1 MRRFSVLGFVLAILC
16 AITCKYASYG
26 DTTFPDCSDNEI
38 EALIDFKSG
47 LEDPEDLLSSWQ
59 GKNCCQWRGIRCEN
73 ITGAV
78 IAIDLQN
85 SVDLS
90 LVGTKW
96 SGVLNKLPN
105 LTELHLQSCDLTGPI
120 SLVNLTSLAVL
131 DLSFNDFN
139 SKFPDWLV
147 NISTLVHVDLSNCN
161 FYGRIP
167 LGFTELPNLQYLN
180 LALNNNLSASCSQ
193 LLRGSWKNIQ
203 FLNFASNKLHGKLP
217 SSIGNMT
224 FLNYFDLSN
233 NAVEGGIPSSI
244 GKFCNIKNFDL
255 SSNNLTGTLPEFLDV
270 IDGCVSDSPL
280 PSLMYLRLSNNHLRG
295 KLPEWLGQV
304 ENLEELSLSYNLLQG
319 TIPASLGKLQNLT
332 ILSLAGNELN
342 GTLPKS
348 FGLLSELDTLDVSS
362 NNLIGS
368 ISEVHFSRLT
378 KLKILHLSSNSF
390 VFNVSTNWIPPF
402 QVRNLDMGSCHL
414 GPFFPSWLETQ
425 NEVMFL
431 DFSNGSIAGS
441 IPNWFW
447 DISGNMSL
455 VNVSFNQLQGQ
466 LPNPLNVAPF
476 ADVDFSANL
485 FEGLIPLPVVE
496 IELLD
501 LSNNRFSGF
510 VPENISES
518 MPNLIFLSL
527 SGNHLTGEIPAS
539 IGKMMLLQVIDLSSN
554 NITGIIPSSIG
565 NCSFLKALDLS
576 YNNLSGEIPA
586 SFGQLQQLQSLHLSN
601 NKLTGNLPSS
611 FQNLSSLETLDL
623 ADNSFSANIPLLLG
637 DDFPELRILRLRSN
651 RFSGE
656 IPSKLSSLSS
666 LQVLDLAE
674 NNLTGSIPGSLGA
687 LKAMAREQNLI
698 DYLLYGKYRGLFY
711 EESVVVSIKGQS
723 REFTKTLSLVT
734 SIDLSGNNLSGES
747 PEELTRLSGLVVLNL
762 SRNHIQ
768 GQIPEN
774 ITSLHQ
780 LASFDLSRNDLSGP
794 IPSGMSSLSYLSY
807 LNLSDNNFSGM
818 IPQLGQMTT
827 FPASAYSGNPGLCG
841 IPLPVNCPNDD
852 NSNKGGSVD
861 DDQNGNGDEFIDKW
875 FYLTLGL
882 GYAAGLLLP
891 ILILSIR
898 KRWSDAYFGF
908 VDKIVDRWSR
918 VQKKRPT
925 KSKKSTS

>member
-1 MRRFSVLGFVLAILC
+1 MRRFSVFGFVLAILC

-47 LEDPEDLLSSWQ
+47 LEDPEDQLSSWQ

-85 SVDLS
+85 RYGSWNLSGELRPSLIKLESLLYLDLSLNNFNDIPVPEFLGSLDNLQYLNLSKSGFSGVVPSSLGNLSGLQYLDVSTKIFALSADSLEWVTGLVSLKYLAMNSVDLS
-90 LVGTKW
+90 LV
-96 SGVLNKLPN
+96 VARRKL
-105 LTELHLQSCDLTGPI
+105 E
-120 SLVNLTSLAVL
+120 
-131 DLSFNDFN
+131 
-139 SKFPDWLV
+139 K
-147 NISTLVHVDLSNCN
+147 
-161 FYGRIP
+161 
-167 LGFTELPNLQYLN
+167 
-180 LALNNNLSASCSQ
+180 
-193 LLRGSWKNIQ
+193 IQ
-203 FLNFASNKLHGKLP
+203 FLGFASNKLHGRLP

-224 FLNYFDLSN
+224 FLNYFGLSD

-244 GKFCNIKNFDL
+244 GKLCSLKNFDL
-255 SSNNLTGTLPEFLDV
+255 SSNNLTGTFPEFLDV
-270 IDGCVSDSPL
+270 TDGCVSDNPL
-280 PSLMYLRLSNNHLRG
+280 PSLMYLRLSNNHLHG
-295 KLPEWLGQV
+295 KLPEWLGQL
-304 ENLEELSLSYNLLQG
+304 ENLEELTLSYNLLQG
-319 TIPASLGKLQNLT
+319 TIPAALGKLQNLT
-332 ILSLAGNELN
+332 ILSLDGNELN
-342 GTLPKS
+342 GTLPES

-362 NNLIGS
+362 NNLIGP
-368 ISEVHFSRLT
+368 L
-378 KLKILHLSSNSF
+378 
-390 VFNVSTNWIPPF
+390 
-402 QVRNLDMGSCHL
+402 
-414 GPFFPSWLETQ
+414 FPSWLKTQ
-425 NEVMFL
+425 KEVMFL
-431 DFSNGSIAGS
+431 DFSNASI
-441 IPNWFW
+441 
-447 DISGNMSL
+447 
-455 VNVSFNQLQGQ
+455 
-466 LPNPLNVAPF
+466 
-476 ADVDFSANL
+476 ADVDFSSNCL
-485 FEGLIPLPVVE
+485 EGLIPLPIVE

-501 LSNNRFSGF
+501 LSNNRFSSF

-527 SGNHLTGEIPAS
+527 SGNRLTGEIPAS

-565 NCSFLKALDLS
+565 NCSFLRALDLS

-586 SFGQLQQLQSLHLSN
+586 SLGQLQQLQSLHLSN

-623 ADNSFSANIPLLLG
+623 ADNFSGNIPLLLG
-637 DDFPELRILRLRSN
+637 DDFPELRILWLRSN

-687 LKAMAREQNLI
+687 LKAMARERNLT

-711 EESVVVSIKGQS
+711 EETYSVK
-723 REFTKTLSLVT
+723 
-734 SIDLSGNNLSGES
+734 
-747 PEELTRLSGLVVLNL
+747 
-762 SRNHIQ
+762 
-768 GQIPEN
+768 
-774 ITSLHQ
+774 
-780 LASFDLSRNDLSGP
+780 
-794 IPSGMSSLSYLSY
+794 
-807 LNLSDNNFSGM
+807 
-818 IPQLGQMTT
+818 
-827 FPASAYSGNPGLCG
+827 
-841 IPLPVNCPNDD
+841 CPNDD

-882 GYAAGLLLP
+882 GHAAGLLLP

>member
-1 MRRFSVLGFVLAILC
+1 MGRLSVHCVVLAILC
-16 AITCKYASYG
+16 ALTSEYASNA
-26 DTTFPDCSDNEI
+26 DNNMSICSQNDLQ
-38 EALIDFKSG
+38 ALTDFKNG
-47 LEDPEDLLSSWQ
+47 LKDPRNRLSSWQ
-59 GKNCCQWRGIRCEN
+59 GSNCCQWQGISCDN
-73 ITGAV
+73 STGAV
-78 IAIDLQN
+78 VTIDLRNPYLMAFDTSSRYASWNLSGELRSSLIKLKSLQYLDLSTNTFNDILIPEFLGSLENLRYLNLSKSGFSGAVPSSLGKLSRLQYLDVSTELFGLSADSLEWVTGLVSLKYLAMN

-105 LTELHLQSCDLTGPI
+105 LTELHLQSCGLTGPI
-120 SLVNLTSLAVL
+120 PLIKPVNLTTLAVL

-139 SKFPDWLV
+139 SKFPDWLI
-147 NISTLVHVDLSNCN
+147 NSSTLVHVDLSNCKLH
-161 FYGRIP
+161 GRIP
-167 LGFTELPNLQYLN
+167 LGFNELPNLQYLN

-193 LLRGSWKNIQ
+193 LLHGSWKKIQ

-217 SSIGNMT
+217 SSVGNMS

-244 GKFCNIKNFDL
+244 GKLCNLKNFDL

-270 IDGCVSDSPL
+270 IDGCVSESPL

-304 ENLEELSLSYNLLQG
+304 ENLEELTLSYNLLQG

-332 ILSLAGNELN
+332 IFSLAGNELN
-342 GTLPKS
+342 GTLPES

-390 VFNVSTNWIPPF
+390 NLNVSANWIPPF
-402 QVRNLDMGSCHL
+402 QVRSLDMGSCHL
-414 GPFFPSWLETQ
+414 GPFFPSWLGTQ
-425 NEVMFL
+425 KEVMFL

-447 DISGNMSL
+447 DISANLSL

-476 ADVDFSANL
+476 ADIDFNSNL
-485 FEGLIPLPVVE
+485 FEGLLPLPVVE
-496 IELLD
+496 IALLD

-539 IGKMMLLQVIDLSSN
+539 IGKMMSLQVLDLSNN

-565 NCSFLKALDLS
+565 NCSVLKVLDLR
-576 YNNLSGEIPA
+576 NNNMSGQIPE
-586 SFGQLQQLQSLHLSN
+586 SLGHLQQLQSLHLCT
-601 NKLTGNLPSS
+601 NKFTGNLPSS
-611 FQNLSSLETLDL
+611 FLNLSSLETLVL
-623 ADNSFSANIPLLLG
+623 EDNRFSGDIPLLLG
-637 DDFPELRILRLRSN
+637 DGFGSLKILSLRSN
-651 RFSGE
+651 AFSGE
-656 IPSKLSSLSS
+656 IPSKLSNLQS

-674 NNLTGSIPGSLGA
+674 NNLTGSIPGSLGD
-687 LKAMAREQNLI
+687 LQAMAREQNLMK
-698 DYLLYGKYRGLFY
+698 YPYGKYRGLYY
-711 EESVVVSIKGQS
+711 EES
-723 REFTKTLSLVT
+723 
-734 SIDLSGNNLSGES
+734 
-747 PEELTRLSGLVVLNL
+747 
-762 SRNHIQ
+762 
-768 GQIPEN
+768 
-774 ITSLHQ
+774 
-780 LASFDLSRNDLSGP
+780 
-794 IPSGMSSLSYLSY
+794 
-807 LNLSDNNFSGM
+807 
-818 IPQLGQMTT
+818 
-827 FPASAYSGNPGLCG
+827 
-841 IPLPVNCPNDD
+841 CPDDD
-852 NSNKGGSVD
+852 NSNKGGSV

-898 KRWSDAYFGF
+898 KPWSDAYFGF
-908 VDKIVDRWSR
+908 VDKIVDRWLLR
-918 VQKKRPT
+918 VQKKRPINRRNQPT
-925 KSKKSTS
+925 RRG

>member
-1 MRRFSVLGFVLAILC
+1 MRRFSVFGFVLAILC

-47 LEDPEDLLSSWQ
+47 LEDPEDLLSSWK

-78 IAIDLQN
+78 IAIDLQNRYGSWNLSGELRPSLIKLESLLYLDLSLNNFNDIPVPEFLGSLDNLQYLNLSKSGFGGVVPSSLGNLSRLQYLDVSTEIFGLSANSLEWVTGLVSLKYLAMN

-105 LTELHLQSCDLTGPI
+105 LTELHLQSCGLTGPI

-147 NISTLVHVDLSNCN
+147 NISTLVHVDLSNC
-161 FYGRIP
+161 
-167 LGFTELPNLQYLN
+167 
-180 LALNNNLSASCSQ
+180 
-193 LLRGSWKNIQ
+193 
-203 FLNFASNKLHGKLP
+203 
-217 SSIGNMT
+217 
-224 FLNYFDLSN
+224 
-233 NAVEGGIPSSI
+233 
-244 GKFCNIKNFDL
+244 
-255 SSNNLTGTLPEFLDV
+255 
-270 IDGCVSDSPL
+270 
-280 PSLMYLRLSNNHLRG
+280 
-295 KLPEWLGQV
+295 
-304 ENLEELSLSYNLLQG
+304 

-348 FGLLSELDTLDVSS
+348 FGLLSELDTFDVSS

-402 QVRNLDMGSCHL
+402 QVRNLDMASCHL

-476 ADVDFSANL
+476 ADVDFSSNL
-485 FEGLIPLPVVE
+485 FEGIIPLPVVE

-623 ADNSFSANIPLLLG
+623 ADNSFSGNIPLLLG
-637 DDFPELRILRLRSN
+637 DDFPELRVLRLRSN

-734 SIDLSGNNLSGES
+734 SIDLSGNNLSGEF

-841 IPLPVNCPNDD
+841 IPLPVKCPDDD
-852 NSNKGGSVD
+852 NSDKGGSVD

-875 FYLTLGL
+875 FYLSLGL

-898 KRWSDAYFGF
+898 KRWSDVYFGF

-925 KSKKSTS
+925 KSKKST